1 MSDLWECYEP
11 EEEAGDDG
19 MEPDPEFESI
29 PCPTCKGR
37 GTVNPLTTP
46 DWHFCTST
54 TTCPTCEGT
63 GEFE

>member
-11 EEEAGDDG
+11 EEEIDDDG

-46 DWHFCTST
+46 SWYFCVST
-54 TTCPTCEGT
+54 TTCPACEGT